1 MCVFRAFG
9 AVELLGEAVSSP
21 PVRLGR
27 GYIRR
32 IVGSGYATRA
42 LREAVLDADTCME
55 RVIDTHPLR
64 WIIVFSTSLER
75 WLSPNRWTEA

>member
-55 RVIDTHPLR
+55 RVI
-64 WIIVFSTSLER
+64 
-75 WLSPNRWTEA
+75 